1 MDGVDEKQEI
11 DELDRHERDVTVKID
26 GQPVTSP
33 RKTTAGELLERDGLD
48 PARRQLVKV
57 EGRNTNKYAPGD
69 ELTLHPG
76 EEFITVAVGPTPV
89 S

>member
-11 DELDRHERDVTVKID
+11 DERDLQERDVTVKID
-26 GQPVTSP
+26 DHPVTSP

-48 PARRQLVKV
+48 PAQRQLVKV
-57 EGRNTNKYAPGD
+57 EGRDTKKYAPGD

-76 EEFITVAVGPTPV
+76 EEFITLAVGPTPL

>member
-1 MDGVDEKQEI
+1 MDGVDEKHEA
-11 DELDRHERDVTVKID
+11 DERDRHQAVTVQID
-26 GQPVTSP
+26 DHPVTSP
-33 RKTTAGELLERDGLD
+33 RETTARELLRRDGLD

-57 EGRNTNKYAPGD
+57 EGRDTKKYAPGD
-69 ELTLHPG
+69 ELTLRPG